1 LLDLLYARGVGA
13 RRHWFERHP
22 EARRRLRQP
31 VISVGNLSVGG
42 TGKTPLVA
50 SIAAWLLARG
60 ERPAILSRGYKR
72 RERPDGVVVVS
83 DGRDVLTHVGL
94 AGDEPLMLAQTLPGA
109 IVCVCEDRYL
119 AGVLAERRLGASVH
133 LLDDG
138 FQHVQLARE
147 IDILV
152 TRPGE
157 ISNGRVLPFGCLRE
171 ARSAAA
177 RAHFVV
183 VMDADTDT
191 ARAEAWELGISQF
204 AAARRRIAPV
214 TEDAGASTRQVVAVA
229 GIARPEQFFEM
240 LGAAGYQVA
249 RTMVFADH
257 HRYRADDIA
266 RITAAARDA
275 GVETIVTTEKD
286 AVRFEPLAPLPFV
299 LRPVAMSLVIDGWDA
314 LAASLDEVLRRTK
327 EPA

>member
-13 RRHWFERHP
+13 RRRWFERHP
-22 EARRRLRQP
+22 DARRRLRQP
-31 VISVGNLSVGG
+31 VVSVGNLSVGG
-42 TGKTPLVA
+42 EGKTPLVA
-50 SIAAWLLARG
+50 SIAAWLMARG

-72 RERPDGVVVVS
+72 RERLDGVVVVS
-83 DGRDVLTHVGL
+83 AVRQVLASVER
-94 AGDEPLMLAQTLPGA
+94 AGDEPLMLARALPGA

-119 AGVLAERRLGASVH
+119 AGVLAERQLGASMH

-138 FQHVQLARE
+138 FQHVHLARE

-157 ISNGRVLPFGCLRE
+157 ISSGRVLPFGRLRE

-191 ARAEAWELGISQF
+191 ARAEAWELGISEF
-204 AAARRRIAPV
+204 AAARRRIEPV
-214 TEDAGASTRQVVAVA
+214 TGDAVESSRRVLAVA

-240 LGAAGYQVA
+240 LRVAGYQVA
-249 RTMVFADH
+249 QTLAFADH
-257 HRYRADDIA
+257 HRYRLNDLA
-266 RITAAARDA
+266 RIAAAARDA
-275 GVETIVTTEKD
+275 GVEAVVTTQKD
-286 AVRFEPLAPLPFV
+286 AVRFEPLAPLPFM
-299 LRPVAMSLVIDGWDA
+299 LRSIPMSLVIDQWDA
-314 LAASLDEVLRRTK
+314 LAASVEEAVRRTR